1 MKYHI
6 CKMEE
11 HERRKRK
18 HFAEHGWSPANII
31 IQDAKGLGMK
41 HASRSLIN
49 YLSEL
54 TKIDQDNYPETMR
67 KTFFISTPSVFGAIF
82 ALVKPFIDERVLHKL
97 EVITSTAH
105 IEKLDPL
112 IDKSQLPVCIGGTSE
127 EHFND
132 GGVLSPPWRDSVIK
146 CNVPA
151 GGALQNSVLHFA
163 L

>member
-1 MKYHI
+1 MYIVGAIVGYSRDGSAIWLERIGQLDPKSILEYVSPHSIMKYHI

-18 HFAEHGWSPANII
+18 HFAEHGWSPSNII

-67 KTFFISTPSVFGAIF
+67 KTFFVRTT
-82 ALVKPFIDERVLHKL
+82 LNH
-97 EVITSTAH
+97 
-105 IEKLDPL
+105 
-112 IDKSQLPVCIGGTSE
+112 SQTVS
-127 EHFND
+127 
-132 GGVLSPPWRDSVIK
+132 
-146 CNVPA
+146 
-151 GGALQNSVLHFA
+151 
-163 L
+163 